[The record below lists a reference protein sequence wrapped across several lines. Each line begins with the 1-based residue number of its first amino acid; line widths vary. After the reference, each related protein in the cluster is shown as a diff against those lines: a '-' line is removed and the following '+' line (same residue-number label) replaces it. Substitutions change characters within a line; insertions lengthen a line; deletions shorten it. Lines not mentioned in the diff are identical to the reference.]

1 MTLWGKNL
9 TNEEYGVRGFEFGND
24 PRNGYTTDEFVQL
37 GAPRMFGVTTQ
48 YAFWEVKKPYYLA

>member
-37 GAPRMFGVTTQ
+37 GAPRLFGVTTQ
-48 YAFWEVKKPYYLA
+48 YAF